1 MSKIG
6 KISVIPKNYSKG
18 HTLES
23 ALSDHGMTRY
33 PGTGVTIFPF
43 RENDGSYRTALD
55 PECVIYQKIE
65 DKVAREAAQKSAQ
78 AELDR
83 LQKATRLKLDARSDF
98 YNYGKFG
105 RRDATGAEFITIS
118 PYKLQDGDNIFN
130 LEEPQQAITYA
141 WLKVH
146 PRIASSLEAWNN
158 GDYPSDVVFYVK
170 DEAEEDKKVY
180 EVKKEFADAVMK
192 FDSFSVEKR
201 RKIARLCDLPV
212 TEDSR
217 EETVYNLMSDFLNKR
232 EVDRGAF
239 KGQSAIKVF
248 NTYATLDN
256 NSLYIKDLIDTAFR
270 NHIFTI
276 KKGSVYEGQQE
287 IFASKDD
294 LLETYLDE
302 KGQDKILALEKKLK
316 LKKLASV

>member
-23 ALSDHGMTRY
+23 ALADHNMTRY

-55 PECVIYQKIE
+55 PECVIYLKIE
-65 DKVAREAAQKSAQ
+65 DKQAREAAQKGAQ

-83 LQKATRLKLDARSDF
+83 LQKITKLKLDARSDF

-130 LEEPQQAITYA
+130 LDDPHQAITFA
-141 WLKVH
+141 WLRVH
-146 PRIASSLEAWNN
+146 PRIASSLDAWNN

-170 DEAEEDKKVY
+170 DEAVEDKKIY
-180 EVKKEFADAVMK
+180 EIKKEYSDAVIK
-192 FDSFSVEKR
+192 FDSLSLERR

-232 EVDRGAF
+232 EIDRGAF
-239 KGQSAIKVF
+239 KGQNSIKVF
-248 NTYATLDN
+248 NTYASLDDD
-256 NSLYIKDLIDTAFR
+256 SLYIKDLINTAFT
-270 NHIFTI
+270 NNLFVI

-287 IFASKDD
+287 IFSSKDE
-294 LLETYLDE
+294 LTETFLD
-302 KGQDKILALEKKLK
+302 KKNQDKVLALEKKLK